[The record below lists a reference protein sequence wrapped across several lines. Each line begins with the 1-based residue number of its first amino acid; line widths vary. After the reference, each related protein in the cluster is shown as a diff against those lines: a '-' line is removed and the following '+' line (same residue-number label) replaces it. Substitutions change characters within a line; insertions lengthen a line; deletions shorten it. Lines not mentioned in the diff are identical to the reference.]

1 MRTGK
6 KKCLQELSDQNFFMQ
21 TKIQRASERGN
32 ANFGWLNSNHSFS
45 FRHFYD
51 ATKMNFGALRV
62 LNDDVVTGGQGF
74 GSHGHDNMEIVSIP
88 LKGALAHNDST
99 GTDGIIQ
106 TGDVQIMS
114 AGAGIKHSEYNAS
127 ETDEVNFLQIWVTPK
142 EQNIKPRYEQ
152 KTFDVA
158 DRKNKWQTVVSPD
171 ENAGSVWINQ
181 DAVFSLAHAE
191 KDFAITYKNKFNG
204 NGVYLFI
211 LEGDVEV
218 NGKSLHKRDAI
229 EISNADEFEIK
240 INAAADLLAIEVPML
255 Q

>member
-1 MRTGK
+1 MK
-6 KKCLQELSDQNFFMQ
+6 

-45 FRHFYD
+45 FGHFYD

-62 LNDDVVTGGQGF
+62 LNDDMVAGGQGF
-74 GSHGHDNMEIVSIP
+74 GAHPHDNMEIVSIP
-88 LKGALAHNDST
+88 LKGSLAHKDST

-114 AGAGIKHSEYNAS
+114 AGTGIKHSEFNAS
-127 ETDEVNFLQIWVTPK
+127 KSDAVNFLQIWVMPK
-142 EQNIKPRYEQ
+142 EQNIEPRYEQ
-152 KTFDVA
+152 KNFSVE

-191 KDFAITYKNKFNG
+191 KDFVITYKNKFSG

-211 LEGDVEV
+211 IEGDTEV
-218 NGKSLHKRDAI
+218 NGETLHKRDAI
-229 EISNADEFEIK
+229 EISDANEFEIK
-240 INAAADLLAIEVPML
+240 ITVDADLLAIEVPL

>member
-1 MRTGK
+1 
-6 KKCLQELSDQNFFMQ
+6 MQ

-45 FRHFYD
+45 FGHFYD

-74 GSHGHDNMEIVSIP
+74 GAHDHDNMEIVSIP
-88 LKGALAHNDST
+88 LKGSLAHKDST

-114 AGAGIKHSEYNAS
+114 AGSGIKHSEYNAS
-127 ETDEVNFLQIWVTPK
+127 KTDKVNFLQIWVIPK
-142 EQNIKPRYEQ
+142 QKNIKPRYEQ
-152 KTFDVA
+152 KTFA
-158 DRKNKWQTVVSPD
+158 APDRNNKWLVVVSPD

-181 DAVFSLAHAE
+181 DAVFSLAHLH
-191 KDFAITYKNKFNG
+191 KDSTITYKNKFRG

-211 LEGDVEV
+211 IEGEAEV
-218 NGKSLHKRDAI
+218 NGETLHKRDAI
-229 EISNADEFEIK
+229 EISDTDEFDIK
-240 INAAADLLAIEVPML
+240 INADADLLAIEVPML